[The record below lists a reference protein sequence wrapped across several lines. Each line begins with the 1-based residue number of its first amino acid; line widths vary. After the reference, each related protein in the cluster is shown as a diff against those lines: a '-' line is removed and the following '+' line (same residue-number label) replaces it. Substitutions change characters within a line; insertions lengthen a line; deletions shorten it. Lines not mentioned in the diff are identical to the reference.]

1 MLLVTP
7 VSPDVPVAPVVRKA
21 LTTSVREHM
30 LTLLGTDGRFSSSNA
45 MHSRQQTC
53 GAGGTHVAC
62 VSGLASSTYI
72 KDLLPP
78 IVLCMQ
84 AHFAGASLYE
94 GSEWCSSSDV
104 MHSTI
109 VVQSADA
116 RDVSE
121 EEG

>member
-1 MLLVTP
+1 MGGSAAAMQCTADSRPVVLVAPMLLVSP
-7 VSPDVPVAPVVRKA
+7 VLPAVP
-21 LTTSVREHM
+21 TSKICCPQ
-30 LTLLGTDGRFSSSNA
+30 RF
-45 MHSRQQTC
+45 
-53 GAGGTHVAC
+53 
-62 VSGLASSTYI
+62 
-72 KDLLPP
+72 
-78 IVLCMQ
+78 VLCMQ